1 MYKRKWII
9 IASICLILSS
19 LCICVYAEDITG
31 LQEQSNELTGQL
43 SESNNRLKVVQDE
56 ISSNMQ
62 ELQDLDTEIAQSQEE
77 LTKINQDVDTLMTQ
91 IQENEEKLDKVQSE
105 VDKMQS
111 LVDARVIA
119 MYETPKLQYLEILL
133 TSESFTEMLGNYYNL
148 KDLIEYDSELLETA
162 KNQRREIVTTKKIL
176 AEKKQQ
182 VVKDKQTQQKKSQVL
197 SNVKKTR
204 EYYLSKLSKEEQD
217 LQAQIDEYNTQV
229 AEIEAE
235 IKMMALNSIGPDY
248 MGGAMTWPVP
258 GYTSLTSLYGM
269 RVHPI
274 TKAYKLHT
282 GVDISAPMGATFV
295 AAADGVVTKAT
306 FNKAYGNMVVIDH
319 GGGVQTLYAHG
330 SEILVQVGQQVTKGT
345 QVLKVGSTGYSTGPH
360 AHFEIRINGQTV
372 DPLEYLLDLN
382 KQPSA
387 QQEKQEEQTETDTN
401 AN

>member
-91 IQENEEKLDKVQSE
+91 IQENEEKLNKVQSE

-162 KNQRREIVTTKKIL
+162 KNQRREIATTKKIL

-345 QVLKVGSTGYSTGPH
+345 QLLKVGSTGYSTGPH

>member
-91 IQENEEKLDKVQSE
+91 IQENEEKLNKVQSE

-217 LQAQIDEYNTQV
+217 LQSQIDEYNTQV

>member
-91 IQENEEKLDKVQSE
+91 IQENEEKLDKVQGE

-162 KNQRREIVTTKKIL
+162 KNQRREIATTKKIL

-217 LQAQIDEYNTQV
+217 LQSQIDEYNTQV

>member
-91 IQENEEKLDKVQSE
+91 IQENEEKLNKVQSE

-162 KNQRREIVTTKKIL
+162 KNQRREIATTKKIL